1 MRNLIDVIEQLLSVV
16 PEKEEQII
24 HELLDIQDSQKFRA
38 PEDMIGWYQV
48 SNMLQTF
55 SFDKKIPRWQME
67 MGSIFS
73 TQPIEEIEN
82 ICRLQK

>member
-16 PEKEEQII
+16 PEKEEQIRY
-24 HELLDIQDSQKFRA
+24 ELLDIQDSQKFRA